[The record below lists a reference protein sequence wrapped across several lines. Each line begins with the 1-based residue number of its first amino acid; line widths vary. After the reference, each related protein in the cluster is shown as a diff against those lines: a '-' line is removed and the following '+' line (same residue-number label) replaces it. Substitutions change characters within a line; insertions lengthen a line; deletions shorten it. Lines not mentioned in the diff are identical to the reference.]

1 MAALLEYLAAILG
14 NIDLVFI
21 WQGISLSYPQNSIV
35 ATSSSL
41 RKVAVW
47 QCGIPM
53 Q

>member
-21 WQGISLSYPQNSIV
+21 WQSISLSYPQNSIV